1 MSLETVIKKK
11 IKSKNFRGIVVC
23 LGNQSEV
30 SWWDD
35 TDNEV
40 KSLTI
45 NFKVEK
51 SLSFS
56 CEDGKININ
65 YT

>member
-11 IKSKNFRGIVVC
+11 IKSKNFRGIVVS

-30 SWWDD
+30 NWWDD
-35 TDNEV
+35 TDHVV

-51 SLSFS
+51 SLSFT
-56 CEDGKININ
+56 CKDGKLNIE
-65 YT
+65 YV

>member
-1 MSLETVIKKK
+1 MSLESMIRKKV
-11 IKSKNFRGIVVC
+11 KSKNFRGIIVS

-35 TDNEV
+35 TDNEI
-40 KSLTI
+40 KSLTV

-56 CEDGKININ
+56 CEDGKFKVIYI
-65 YT
+65 